1 MQLLDDMR
9 AALQDEKS
17 MFAAQLLKEDI
28 SRLERMLALAKAH
41 SDPSAFAKQAMVLG
55 WTANDMRTF
64 ELNPE
69 LAAFLDLA
77 YRHVHPG
84 SGGEVNNL
92 AIDRAWAALHKR
104 RIDLL
109 VGCLSRPRLD

>member
-9 AALQDEKS
+9 AAMRDEKS

-28 SRLERMLALAKAH
+28 SRLEKVIALASANP
-41 SDPSAFAKQAMVLG
+41 DPAAFAKQAMLLG

-69 LAAFLDLA
+69 LGAFLEIVHRHAHPGIDKVANDAEIDLA
-77 YRHVHPG
+77 W
-84 SGGEVNNL
+84 
-92 AIDRAWAALHKR
+92 IALHKK

-109 VGCLSRPRLD
+109 VGCLSRPKLD